1 MYIKDGIKTSMPMF
15 SNVINPSQEFILA
28 NGWQLYEEPEQ
39 VPHAWDID
47 KPVRVMIP
55 AEVREGWL
63 IKKREHEETFE
74 LTGISLYPD
83 LIALLEFVK
92 YEMANDTFIVNG
104 NTNIYV
110 YLEYLLPE
118 HEAIIVKWGGIV
130 ELKKN

>member
-1 MYIKDGIKTSMPMF
+1 MRKMVVNTLSS
-15 SNVINPSQEFILA
+15 SNHKYVDLTPDEIAELA
-28 NGWQLYEEPEQ
+28 AIQL
-39 VPHAWDID
+39 VTHVWDID
-47 KPVRVMIP
+47 KPVRVIIP

-63 IKKREHEETFE
+63 MKKREHEETFE

-110 YLEYLLPE
+110 YLDYLLPE

-130 ELKKN
+130 ELKTN

>member
-1 MYIKDGIKTSMPMF
+1 MKLIQNERG
-15 SNVINPSQEFILA
+15 EFVRESYTPEELA
-28 NGWQLYEEPEQ
+28 ALQP

-47 KPVRVMIP
+47 KPVRVIIP

-63 IKKREHEETFE
+63 MKKREHEETFE

-104 NTNIYV
+104 NTIYV

-130 ELKKN
+130 EYRN

>member
-1 MYIKDGIKTSMPMF
+1 MNKLIINTKTGE
-15 SNVINPSQEFILA
+15 QEYVPLTPAELA
-28 NGWQLYEEPEQ
+28 ALQP

-47 KPVRVMIP
+47 KPVRVIIP
-55 AEVREGWL
+55 SEVREGWL
-63 IKKREHEETFE
+63 LKKREHEETFE

-110 YLEYLLPE
+110 YLDYILPE

-130 ELKKN
+130 ELNQN